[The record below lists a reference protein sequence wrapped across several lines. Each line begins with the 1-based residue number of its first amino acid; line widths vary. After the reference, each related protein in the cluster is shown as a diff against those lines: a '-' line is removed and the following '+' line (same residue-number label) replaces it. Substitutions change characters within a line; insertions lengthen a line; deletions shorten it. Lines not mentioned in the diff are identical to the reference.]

1 MATKNGFLCG
11 ISLFCFSLNTPITPA
26 AEPRELRIYAQQ
38 GLNKDNG
45 SLGPVKPQMREVFR
59 SAQELAANVNRA
71 KANDPGFQKEVEAS
85 VASALKV
92 KSIDWSKQMVVAA
105 RIPTLPTRGGLAPVE
120 FTALKVSG
128 DQLTVSYELRGQK
141 SGCCPS
147 PIGFALVERFNGS
160 VVFEGSKGNMGM
172 GRPLVNKGPTQPTQP
187 SQASR
192 RICGGGAP
200 STPEN

>member
-11 ISLFCFSLNTPITPA
+11 ISLFCLSLNTPITPA

-38 GLNKDNG
+38 GLNKDDG

-71 KANDPGFQKEVEAS
+71 KANDAGFQKEVEAS

-105 RIPTLPTRGGLAPVE
+105 RIPTLSQRMGLAPVE
-120 FTALKVSG
+120 FTSLKVSG
-128 DQLTVSYELRGQK
+128 DQLTVSYELRGQI
-141 SGCCPS
+141 SGYCPS

-160 VVFEGSKGNMGM
+160 VVFESSKGNMG
-172 GRPLVNKGPTQPTQP
+172 RPLPNTLTLPSKGPTQPP
-187 SQASR
+187 QAS
-192 RICGGGAP
+192 
-200 STPEN
+200 